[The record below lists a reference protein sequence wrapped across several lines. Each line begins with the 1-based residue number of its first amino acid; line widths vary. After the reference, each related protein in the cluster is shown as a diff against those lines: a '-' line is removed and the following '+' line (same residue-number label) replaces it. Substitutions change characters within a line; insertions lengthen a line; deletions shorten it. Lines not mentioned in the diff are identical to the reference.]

1 MPQLSHV
8 TFKASGEPALRL
20 EGQLHR
26 PDYGVVPIG
35 VCLLLHPHSMF
46 GGSMDTWLLSQ
57 VAQRLVGEG
66 WTVLR
71 PNFRGVGASE
81 GESSD
86 GSGEVMDALGALAFL
101 TKVTC
106 VQGREQA
113 TAVRR
118 AVVGWCFGA
127 LVGLL
132 LAEHDVPITDWV
144 GIAPPTRRL
153 KAIPIVDPPYRALA
167 GWRARRCV
175 IVGEFD
181 QLYPPGSVAVLDPDV
196 VHVVPGADHF
206 MADRDEVAEVVC
218 RALRRASAP

>member
-8 TFKASGEPALRL
+8 TFKASGEPPIRL

-26 PDYGVVPIG
+26 PDREAATAGA
-35 VCLLLHPHSMF
+35 CLLLHPHPMF
-46 GGSMDTWLLSQ
+46 GGSMDVWLLSR
-57 VAQRLVGEG
+57 VAGRLASEG

-71 PNFRGVGASE
+71 LNFRGVGASE

-86 GSGEVMDALGALAFL
+86 GSGEVLDALGALAFL
-101 TKVTC
+101 DEVTC
-106 VQGREQA
+106 GA
-113 TAVRR
+113 GSCHRR
-118 AVVGWCFGA
+118 AVVGWSFGA

-132 LAEHDVPITDWV
+132 LAKHAITVSDWV
-144 GIAPPTRRL
+144 GIGPPTRRL
-153 KAIPIVDPPYRALA
+153 KALPIVDPPYRALP

-206 MADRDEVAEVVC
+206 MADRYEEVADVVS
-218 RALRRASAP
+218 RALRRPEEQ